1 MLHFNAKMNHPTAL
15 VDLPR
20 LHRYSANVSLQSR
33 VSSLAAVMDTKDT
46 LIWPCYFKWA
56 DPKEGLFKSTVLVK
70 YSYDWF
76 PRDNDHTPEKWAGQ
90 AQLSGISQCCFSK
103 WVKTQTLPFSHAKN
117 DYRLNVAPV
126 GERMNVSFHQFR
138 CRARLHSSWDEDM
151 MQLCNHSRPF
161 MRSYQFNGIL
171 INPKCP

>member
-1 MLHFNAKMNHPTAL
+1 MFHFNAKMNHPTAL

-20 LHRYSANVSLQSR
+20 LHRYSANVSLQSC

-46 LIWPCYFKWA
+46 LIWPCFKWA
-56 DPKEGLFKSTVLVK
+56 DPKEGPFKSTILVK

-117 DYRLNVAPV
+117 DYRLNVAPM
-126 GERMNVSFHQFR
+126 GERTNMSFHQFQ
-138 CRARLHSSWDEDM
+138 CRARLHSSTAVGMKTCCSYVITPD
-151 MQLCNHSRPF
+151 
-161 MRSYQFNGIL
+161 RSWEATSLMAF
-171 INPKCP
+171 